1 MGNGKAGKAKM
12 RARKAFPLRGR
23 CRTDVR
29 RMRWGANHCY
39 YVNGEGDTAPKRHLS
54 LPETDGK
61 GEMPPHQSLSRQLP
75 LKGKP
80 GCRAGKAFSLR
91 RMRWG
96 AHPRRNL
103 NCEGNTAPKA
113 AFAIAMN

>member
-80 GCRAGKAFSLR
+80 RAAQAKYCNEKPCIRIVSR
-91 RMRWG
+91 R
-96 AHPRRNL
+96 AL
-103 NCEGNTAPKA
+103 ALL
-113 AFAIAMN
+113 